1 MTADEE
7 GWIEGMADFYS
18 AVDDAWAYA
27 FVMSLGT
34 RTPNDATKQKFI
46 EFVSDTLMSVE
57 GNLTCK
63 TDDIIN
69 IIPDFIEY
77 LGDW

>member
-18 AVDDAWAYA
+18 AVDDAWADA

-34 RTPNDATKQKFI
+34 RTPSDEMKQKFS
-46 EFVSDTLMSVE
+46 EFVSSTLMGRDGDRS
-57 GNLTCK
+57 CS

-69 IIPDFIEY
+69 MIPDFIEY

>member
-7 GWIEGMADFYS
+7 GWVEGMADFYS
-18 AVDDAWAYA
+18 SVDDAWAYA

-34 RTPNDATKQKFI
+34 RTPSDEMKQKFI
-46 EFVSDTLMSVE
+46 EFVSTTLMGIDGDLS
-57 GNLTCK
+57 CS

-69 IIPDFIEY
+69 MIPDFIEY